1 LLIYYNVLLAQQTT
15 VFKLPFHQQ
24 YKTLNKI
31 INKLALQDPKA
42 ALRRLK
48 KLELRYD
55 ELIMNWRCSIIK
67 DWKFVIVTIER

>member
-15 VFKLPFHQQ
+15 VFKLPFPQQ

-48 KLELRYD
+48 KLELQVR
-55 ELIMNWRCSIIK
+55 
-67 DWKFVIVTIER
+67 